1 MDRFIINGGRRLHG
15 EVHISGA
22 KNAAASILPGTLLIS
37 GPCTIKNIP
46 DISDV
51 KLTFD
56 ILEQLG
62 SSVSYDCK
70 GKALID
76 CRDISRF
83 EVPSQMGSKMRASH
97 FFLGALL
104 GRFSE
109 AASPLPGGCD
119 LGKRPIDQHL
129 KGFEAMGA
137 EVSIDEGYIKVSVPG
152 GKRLRGADITFDM
165 VTVGATMNLMLAAA
179 LADGT
184 TVLRNAAKEP
194 HIVDLAGFI
203 NAMGGD
209 VRGAGTD
216 TVMIHG
222 CEALHGGEYS
232 LIPDQIE
239 SGTYMAAAAAAG
251 GTVRI
256 CDVLPAHLRC
266 ISDVLRRMNADITEG
281 DDWIEVSREK
291 SLRATDIV
299 TMPYPGFP
307 TDMQPQ
313 IGAVMCLAK
322 GKSTI
327 VESVWS
333 ERFHYLDELRLMGA
347 DVSYEGDTAVITGKE
362 KLGGAKMRACDLRAG
377 AAMII
382 AALAAEGTSE
392 ISNIGLVERGY
403 QDIAGKLA
411 GIGADIKILRTPADC
426 PE

>member
-1 MDRFIINGGRRLHG
+1 MDRFIINGGRRLQG

-22 KNAAASILPGTLLIS
+22 KNAAASILPGTLLIN

-51 KLTFD
+51 RLTFD

-62 SSVSYDCK
+62 ASVRYD
-70 GKALID
+70 GDGEAVTD
-76 CRDISRF
+76 CSDISRF
-83 EVPSQMGSKMRASH
+83 EVPSEMGAKMRASH

-137 EVSIDEGYIKVSVPG
+137 EVSIDEGYIRVSVPG
-152 GKRLRGADITFDM
+152 GKRLHGADITFDM
-165 VTVGATMNLMLAAA
+165 VTVGATMNLMLAAS

-209 VRGAGTD
+209 VSGAGTD
-216 TVMIHG
+216 TVMIRG
-222 CEALHGGEYS
+222 CESLHGGEYS

-256 CDVLPAHLRC
+256 CDVMPAHLTC
-266 ISDVLRRMNADITEG
+266 ISEVLRRMSVDITEG
-281 DDWIEVSREK
+281 DDWIEVSRK
-291 SLRATDIV
+291 KDLKATDIL

-313 IGAVMCLAK
+313 IGALMCLAE

-333 ERFHYLDELRLMGA
+333 ERFHYLDELSLMGA
-347 DVSYEGDTAVITGKE
+347 DVSYEGDTAVINGKGN
-362 KLGGAKMRACDLRAG
+362 LYGAKMRACDLRAG

-382 AALAAEGTSE
+382 AALAAEGASE

-411 GIGADIKILRTPADC
+411 GIGADIIRKGSENAG
-426 PE
+426 